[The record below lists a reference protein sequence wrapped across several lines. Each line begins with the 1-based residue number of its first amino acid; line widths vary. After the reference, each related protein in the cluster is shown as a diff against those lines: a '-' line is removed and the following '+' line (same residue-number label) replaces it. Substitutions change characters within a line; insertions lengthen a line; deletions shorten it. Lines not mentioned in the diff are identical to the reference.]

1 MANPVCACPDDGIIG
16 ALGEQ
21 SCGFTLRQVSGLMF
35 MIKGQTW
42 TDGTVPATDIQELA
56 AWTTREAAADVTKI
70 QVLQNVS
77 SFLINGSES
86 INVAPDTNDTPEG
99 KQINLSETTQ
109 IATCMVR
116 DLPIG
121 MIDTIKALECKDDLS
136 VVFLTSNSATGIV
149 DAGVSFDGI
158 SIDSFFCGSPS
169 LGGKTETNNT
179 NITFNMASDWY
190 SSMAQESVNFNP
202 LSVSN
207 T

>member
-1 MANPVCACPDDGIIG
+1 MGG
-16 ALGEQ
+16 LGVQDCEFNL
-21 SCGFTLRQVSGLMF
+21 GQVSGLMF

-56 AWTTREAAADVTKI
+56 AWTTREAAADATKI
-70 QVLQNVS
+70 QVLQEVS
-77 SFLINGSES
+77 SFVVNASES
-86 INVAPDTNDTPEG
+86 INIAPDTNDTPEG
-99 KQINLSETTQ
+99 KQINKGETTQ
-109 IATCMVR
+109 IASCMVR
-116 DLPIG
+116 NLPIA
-121 MIDTIKALECKDDLS
+121 MVDTLKALECHSNLS
-136 VVFLTSNSATGIV
+136 VVLLTSNSATGIV

-158 SIDSFFCGSPS
+158 SINSFFCGSPS

-190 SSMAQESVNFNP
+190 VGLATESVNFNP

>member
-16 ALGEQ
+16 ALGVQ
-21 SCGFTLRQVSGLMF
+21 TCGFDLRQVSGIMF

-42 TDGTVPATDIQELA
+42 TDDTVPATDIQELA
-56 AWTTREAAADVTKI
+56 AWTTREAAADATKI
-70 QVLQNVS
+70 QVLQGVS
-77 SFLINGSES
+77 SFVVNGSES
-86 INVAPDTNDTPEG
+86 INIAPDTNDTPEG
-99 KQINLSETTQ
+99 NQINLSETTQ

-116 DLPIG
+116 DLPIA
-121 MIDTIKALECKDDLS
+121 MVDTLKALQCKDALS
-136 VVFLTSNSATGIV
+136 VVLLTSNSATGIV
-149 DAGVSFDGI
+149 DAGVTFDGI
-158 SIDSFFCGSPS
+158 SINSFFCGSPS

-190 SSMAQESVNFNP
+190 VGLATEAVNFNP